1 MVRRTE
7 REACKAP
14 RKGVS
19 MLSED
24 IVEDHKSIVHNVS
37 TAILR
42 MLAPRDT

>member
-37 TAILR
+37 SVAQT
-42 MLAPRDT
+42 MLL